1 MGLGPR
7 GWVAVGAW
15 VSLILVPIFHYY
27 WRRWD
32 RPSKAAQEEMDRRK
46 QELEVRR
53 AFEIEDMKLRAEE
66 AKQAKMELEQR
77 KRVVPVSIDSEVLDD
92 AFGQLGMES
101 NSEPIIQEPLDV
113 DIPRIQEM
121 LESLPDVEE
130 EFVTPDSGPIH
141 VELPKTTQIDE
152 EPESSENEVEPAP
165 NLESWDETDW

>member
-1 MGLGPR
+1 
-7 GWVAVGAW
+7 
-15 VSLILVPIFHYY
+15 
-27 WRRWD
+27 
-32 RPSKAAQEEMDRRK
+32 MDRRK
-46 QELEVRR
+46 HELEVRR